1 MKIDGSKIAL
11 NDGQSTLNANLNT
24 KMNLDQYGSLGS
36 IVFNMALDAEENNY
50 EN

>member
-24 KMNLDQYGSLGS
+24 KMNLDQYGSLGG
-36 IVFNMALDAEENNY
+36 VHEAEELIKPH
-50 EN
+50 